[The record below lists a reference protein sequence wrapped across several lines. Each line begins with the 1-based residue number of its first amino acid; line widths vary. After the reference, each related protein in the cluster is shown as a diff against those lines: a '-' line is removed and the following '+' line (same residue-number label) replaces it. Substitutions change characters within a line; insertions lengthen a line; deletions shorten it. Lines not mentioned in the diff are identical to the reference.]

1 MILIAIL
8 LPPLAL
14 FLTGRLFAGII
25 SSILYI
31 IATIMAFTGFLY
43 IFGFII
49 YLALLIWAIVA
60 RNNAR
65 TDKKIK
71 QMEKKIMNS
80 QIANEN

>member
-25 SSILYI
+25 SSILYV
-31 IATIMAFTGFLY
+31 IAVIMGFSVFLLPFAF
-43 IFGFII
+43 FI
-49 YLALLIWAIVA
+49 YVGLLIWAIVA
-60 RNNAR
+60 RNNTR

-71 QMEKKIMNS
+71 QMEKKIINS